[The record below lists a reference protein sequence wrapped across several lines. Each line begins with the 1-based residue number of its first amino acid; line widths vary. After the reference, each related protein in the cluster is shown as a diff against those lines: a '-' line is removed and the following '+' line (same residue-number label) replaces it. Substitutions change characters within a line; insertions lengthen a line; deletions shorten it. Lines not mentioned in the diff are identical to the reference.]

1 MKSITLFYNLDI
13 FLSKIGAATTTSGG
27 SLFDNL
33 NTDSPSGYNP
43 KYEGKMKRSGAESMF
58 PNYHPTHEN
67 QKMQKSLRR
76 HNISIANA
84 CTSLKN
90 LAEEH
95 CICIPCNKSKGDDAE
110 VSPKRYVFDFKILVN
125 IIILVRRKM
134 HIYF

>member
-1 MKSITLFYNLDI
+1 M
-13 FLSKIGAATTTSGG
+13 SKKGATTTTSGG

-43 KYEGKMKRSGAESMF
+43 KYEGKIKRSGAESMF

-67 QKMQKSLRR
+67 NKMQKSLRR
-76 HNISIANA
+76 HNMSIANA

-95 CICIPCNKSKGDDAE
+95 CICIPCNKSKPDEGED
-110 VSPKRYVFDFKILVN
+110 SPKR
-125 IIILVRRKM
+125 
-134 HIYF
+134 

>member
-1 MKSITLFYNLDI
+1 MI
-13 FLSKIGAATTTSGG
+13 FLSKKGATTTTSGG

-67 QKMQKSLRR
+67 NKMQKSLRR
-76 HNISIANA
+76 HNMSIANA

-95 CICIPCNKSKGDDAE
+95 CICIPCNKSKPDECED
-110 VSPKRYVFDFKILVN
+110 SPKR
-125 IIILVRRKM
+125 
-134 HIYF
+134 